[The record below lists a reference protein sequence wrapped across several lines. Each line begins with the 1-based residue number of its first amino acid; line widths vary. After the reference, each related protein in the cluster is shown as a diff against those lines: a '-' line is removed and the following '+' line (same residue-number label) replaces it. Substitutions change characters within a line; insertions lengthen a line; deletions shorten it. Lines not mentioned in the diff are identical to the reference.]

1 MFFALLITSV
11 LSSTQ
16 AYNTNLSYSVLSEC
30 KEYQIDGQYKYR
42 DAFTILD
49 MKNNKPFE
57 NEIFRL
63 KLYVFTKQDAHILIS
78 NEPRV
83 HKGESAYEIVFG
95 GYDNTES
102 CIKVHRLGPQ
112 VVRKKGEVTSPL
124 YPTEIIIALREDGE
138 LSVILPDF
146 ERPYMVYKD
155 KSARYWTYL
164 LFPLGIIMLHVGF
177 MIVHWGMMGH
187 RINVYV
193 LLPKV

>member
-1 MFFALLITSV
+1 MNNKFYSLLILAQFNFALKSRNMFFALLITSV

-78 NEPRV
+78 NEPKV
-83 HKGESAYEIVFG
+83 HKGESAYEIG
-95 GYDNTES
+95 KN
-102 CIKVHRLGPQ
+102 I
-112 VVRKKGEVTSPL
+112 
-124 YPTEIIIALREDGE
+124 
-138 LSVILPDF
+138 
-146 ERPYMVYKD
+146 
-155 KSARYWTYL
+155 
-164 LFPLGIIMLHVGF
+164 
-177 MIVHWGMMGH
+177 
-187 RINVYV
+187 
-193 LLPKV
+193 